1 MSSFASRWISV
12 FFAINGRQ
20 KGDSGGCWLSSGN
33 HSGSF
38 GERSGSFG
46 NHSGSSGERSG
57 SLRNCSGS
65 FGKRRWSF
73 GEGCGSLRNCC
84 GRLADRRGRLQSWLK
99 SLPEAGRIKADGFEI
114 APWKS
119 RFLGTRHPCLRHEPW
134 RDHSRLQNPSAK
146 RSSISAERRKTL
158 GIKS

>member
-33 HSGSF
+33 HSGS
-38 GERSGSFG
+38 
-46 NHSGSSGERSG
+46 
-57 SLRNCSGS
+57 LRNYSGS

-99 SLPEAGRIKADGFEI
+99 SLPERPKPARLRRGKAVFWGQDTPACATNSGATIRDSKTHPPNVAASRQSAAKPWESKVDFTIRSGSGRMGDVQV
-114 APWKS
+114 
-119 RFLGTRHPCLRHEPW
+119 T
-134 RDHSRLQNPSAK
+134 LQ
-146 RSSISAERRKTL
+146 R
-158 GIKS
+158 GGVG